1 MELLWR
7 RRNNEVWLTTDECYQ
22 PKMFSVA
29 AENMGGV
36 ARPWLHRA
44 ELAALRQ
51 ADDFLAIRVSQI
63 LTQLNTDAAQPQPID

>member
-7 RRNNEVWLTTDECYQ
+7 RRNNEVWLTIDECYQ

-36 ARPWLHRA
+36 ARPGCAVQNW
-44 ELAALRQ
+44 
-51 ADDFLAIRVSQI
+51 
-63 LTQLNTDAAQPQPID
+63 QPYGKLMIF